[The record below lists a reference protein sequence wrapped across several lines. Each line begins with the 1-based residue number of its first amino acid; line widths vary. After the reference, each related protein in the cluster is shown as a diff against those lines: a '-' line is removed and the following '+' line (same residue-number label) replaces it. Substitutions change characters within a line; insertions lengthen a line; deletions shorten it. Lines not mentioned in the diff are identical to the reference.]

1 MEKELPDNRLGIF
14 VLYLNLFGLRACWIM
29 GLQILCPAQDSPL
42 SVQRVK
48 NEDVST
54 VSNLHTKTFQLGFES
69 LAFSL

>member
-14 VLYLNLFGLRACWIM
+14 VLYLNLCGLRAL
-29 GLQILCPAQDSPL
+29 GLCPAQDSPL

-54 VSNLHTKTFQLGFES
+54 VSNLHTKTFQLDFES
-69 LAFSL
+69 LAFSP